1 MPGQP
6 GSRSPG
12 GQQPGGYPGAVRFQ
26 AELQSA
32 NGNGR
37 WVAVPAEIAENFT
50 ERRAPVRGTVN
61 GVPYRSRLS
70 VYGGYSYLGFTAAI
84 RKQAGIE
91 LGDLLEIEIE
101 ADPEPRRVILPDALA
116 AALSENAEARAAF
129 EKLAFSHRREYASWV
144 AEAKRQQT
152 QQRRVD
158 QVLQRILPG
167 RPEPG

>member
-1 MPGQP
+1 M
-6 GSRSPG
+6 
-12 GQQPGGYPGAVRFQ
+12 RFQ

-37 WVAVPAEIAENFT
+37 WVAVPPEIADSFT
-50 ERRAPVRGTVN
+50 ARRAPVRGTVN
-61 GVPYRSRLS
+61 GVPYRSRLA

-101 ADPEPRRVILPDALA
+101 TDPEPRVVKLPEALA
-116 AALSENAEARAAF
+116 AALRADAEAKAAF
-129 EKLAFSHRREYASWV
+129 DKLAFTHRREYAGWV

-152 QQRRVD
+152 QERRVA
-158 QVLQRILPG
+158 QVLQRILPRRAVEG
-167 RPEPG
+167 DSE

>member
-1 MPGQP
+1 MVGESTPIRPGVA
-6 GSRSPG
+6 GRG
-12 GQQPGGYPGAVRFQ
+12 DILAVMRFQ

-37 WVAVPAEIAENFT
+37 WVAVPPDIAESFPL
-50 ERRAPVRGTVN
+50 RRAPVRGTVN
-61 GVPYRSRLS
+61 GVPYRSRLA

-91 LGDLLEIEIE
+91 LGDLLEIDIE
-101 ADPEPRRVILPDALA
+101 ADPEPRVVKLPEALA
-116 AALSENAEARAAF
+116 AALRADPEAKAAF
-129 EKLAFSHRREYASWV
+129 DKLAFSQRREYAGWV

-158 QVLQRILPG
+158 QVLQRLPK
-167 RPEPG
+167 PS